1 MVTLRGMIHVRR
13 PFAPRAACAL
23 GFVASSL
30 ALLVLTAG
38 RASSEITTIDE
49 GKFIV
54 SQHGK
59 PARVEEFYWDRNGD
73 TLVVRAS
80 SYLSADVQAGRRPD
94 KTMELQLGALDYA
107 FVRYHSQHIMGPDS
121 LRRGVET
128 TPGDTL
134 FTLWREVNDRGEGD
148 RVVLPPGRL
157 FILDPPLFTTFNLI
171 ARTLHGKTFDRR
183 PVRVLILGAPDSLV
197 EVTVTDLGTETIRW
211 GARPVGARKLLIA
224 DQQTRFTAWIAP
236 DGRMLRLE
244 QPEAGIL
251 VERQAPPLKRQAP
264 PPKRRAPRPK

>member
-1 MVTLRGMIHVRR
+1 MIHVRR
-13 PFAPRAACAL
+13 PFAPRAARAL
-23 GFVASSL
+23 GLVASSL
-30 ALLVLTAG
+30 ALLVLTVG
-38 RASSEITTIDE
+38 RASSEIVTLDE

-54 SQHGK
+54 SLNGK
-59 PARVEEFYWDRNGD
+59 PARVEEFYMDRSGD
-73 TLVVRAS
+73 TLVVRAG

-107 FVRYHSQHIMGPDS
+107 FVRYHSQHIMGPDT

-134 FTLWREVNDRGEGD
+134 FTLWRELNDHGVGD
-148 RVVLPPGRL
+148 RLALPPGRV

-171 ARTLHGKTFDRR
+171 ARTLHGKTFDQR
-183 PVRVLILGAPDSLV
+183 PIIVLVLGTPDTLV
-197 EVTVTDLGTETIRW
+197 ETTVTDLGTETIRW
-211 GARPVGARKLLIA
+211 GARAIGARKLLLA